1 MAILLVHLR
10 RILLL
15 VTVVYLAGE
24 LGHRLLHGGGMAA
37 GRTERYRGDV
47 LPRKPHRLHVQPW
60 AYIYTIYLY
69 ALLLNGGAWN
79 ERNLFDNFFR

>member
-15 VTVVYLAGE
+15 ITVVYLAGE
-24 LGHRLLHGGGMAA
+24 LGNRLLHGGGMAT
-37 GRTERYRGDV
+37 GRIERYRGDV
-47 LPRKPHRLHVQPW
+47 LVRKAHRLHVQPW
-60 AYIYTIYLY
+60 AYIYTMYLY